1 MLYAILLQLKNWV
14 QYQIWDIL
22 QWLKSHNGLRPG
34 YGQASKDYRDMCNL
48 SYLISSILKCW

>member
-1 MLYAILLQLKNWV
+1 MLYAILTALAKWV

-22 QWLKSHNGLRPG
+22 QWLRSHNVLRPG

-48 SYLISSILKCW
+48 SYLIFSILK